1 MDMSG
6 EYRIAAPRQDV
17 WQALHDPAVLRQC
30 IEGCETLEKRSE
42 TEMAGKMLARV
53 GPVKA
58 RFEGTMTL
66 SDVHPPERY
75 TVSGEAKGGAAG
87 FAKGRATITLLEEGS
102 ATLLKYDLH
111 ANVGGKLAQIG
122 ARLIAATAKKIADE
136 FFSRFSGLVAPA
148 EPVPAPV
155 GEEAIETEPLPPP
168 ARPGLPPPAGES
180 EGRRGLSPLV
190 WIGGVILLVGLLIY
204 AFS

>member
-6 EYRIAAPRQDV
+6 EYRIAAPRREV
-17 WQALHDPAVLRQC
+17 WQALHDPAILRKC
-30 IEGCETLEKRSE
+30 IEGCEALEKVSD
-42 TEMAGKMLARV
+42 TEMAGRMLARV

-58 RFEGTMTL
+58 RFEGTMIL
-66 SDVHPPERY
+66 SDVHPPETY

-87 FAKGRATITLLEEGS
+87 FAKGRATITLLEEGG
-102 ATLLKYDLH
+102 ATVLKYDLH

-122 ARLIAATAKKIADE
+122 SRLIAATARKIADE
-136 FFSRFSGLVAPA
+136 FFHRFGGLVAPA
-148 EPVPAPV
+148 APAPERIAEDV
-155 GEEAIETEPLPPP
+155 AETEPLPPP
-168 ARPGLPPPAGES
+168 ERPELPPPS
-180 EGRRGLSPLV
+180 EETGVRAGLSPLV